1 MDFDCCDGLPPV
13 GSSGFA
19 AQQAVSAW
27 GGGQSA
33 ASTSGRE
40 DSSEAIPVVALQSGQ
55 EEEQAVGYPGSGAL
69 AWMEEVLAGTGDR
82 KANKKD
88 TPKCVLFAST

>member
-1 MDFDCCDGLPPV
+1 M
-13 GSSGFA
+13 GSSGFGT
-19 AQQAVSAW
+19 QQAVSAW

-33 ASTSGRE
+33 TDTGGRE
-40 DSSEAIPVVALQSGQ
+40 DSPGAISVAALQSER
-55 EEEQAVGYPGSGAL
+55 EEEQAGVSPGGGTL
-69 AWMEEVLAGTGDR
+69 AWTAGASTETEDR

>member
-1 MDFDCCDGLPPV
+1 M

-19 AQQAVSAW
+19 AQQAVTAW
-27 GGGQSA
+27 GGGQPA
-33 ASTSGRE
+33 AGTSGRE

-55 EEEQAVGYPGSGAL
+55 EEKQAGVSSEGGAL
-69 AWMEEVLAGTGDR
+69 AWMGGASTGTGDR
-82 KANKKD
+82 KENKKD

>member
-1 MDFDCCDGLPPV
+1 M

-19 AQQAVSAW
+19 AQQAVTAW

-33 ASTSGRE
+33 TDTGGRE
-40 DSSEAIPVVALQSGQ
+40 DSPGAIPVAALQSGR
-55 EEEQAVGYPGSGAL
+55 EEEQAGVSSEGGAL
-69 AWMEEVLAGTGDR
+69 AWTVGASTGTEDR

-88 TPKCVLFAST
+88 TPKCVLLASA